1 MMMVRME
8 RMMMILILMI
18 DDLDDDDNKHDCHHA
33 EITIH
38 RSAHI
43 ELHNLH
49 HSLSSFPFNYI
60 TSYRTSCHASYH
72 TSHHIIIHHIIIPS
86 YHHTSS
92 SHLIIISHIIGSTSV
107 SAYFPTGYWY
117 DFQSRKLTI
126 DSSSTTQTVTLP
138 TPLTAVNVHVHGGSI
153 LPLQQAAMTTT
164 LGRATPFTLLVAL
177 CPGGKAFGN
186 LFWDDG
192 EQLSLDH
199 FLYLSFEA
207 HLNYNNDDTST
218 TATMN
223 TLTSTVFTNTL
234 THTAATS
241 MQLLQTITILGNS
254 NQIRQSSS
262 STTKGVTINKQQ
274 LLSDQVV
281 YDETKNSLS
290 FINLNIPMTDDILI
304 SWGN

>member
-1 MMMVRME
+1 
-8 RMMMILILMI
+8 
-18 DDLDDDDNKHDCHHA
+18 
-33 EITIH
+33 
-38 RSAHI
+38 
-43 ELHNLH
+43 
-49 HSLSSFPFNYI
+49 
-60 TSYRTSCHASYH
+60 
-72 TSHHIIIHHIIIPS
+72 
-86 YHHTSS
+86 
-92 SHLIIISHIIGSTSV
+92 
-107 SAYFPTGYWY
+107 
-117 DFQSRKLTI
+117 
-126 DSSSTTQTVTLP
+126 
-138 TPLTAVNVHVHGGSI
+138 VNVHVHGGSI
-153 LPLQQAAMTTT
+153 LPLQEAAMTTT

-192 EQLSLDH
+192 EQLSPDN

-207 HLNYNNDDTST
+207 HLNYNNNNNNNNNNDALT
-218 TATMN
+218 TTTTMN

-262 STTKGVTINKQQ
+262 STIKGVSVNKQQ

>member
-1 MMMVRME
+1 M
-8 RMMMILILMI
+8 
-18 DDLDDDDNKHDCHHA
+18 
-33 EITIH
+33 
-38 RSAHI
+38 
-43 ELHNLH
+43 
-49 HSLSSFPFNYI
+49 
-60 TSYRTSCHASYH
+60 
-72 TSHHIIIHHIIIPS
+72 
-86 YHHTSS
+86 
-92 SHLIIISHIIGSTSV
+92 
-107 SAYFPTGYWY
+107 SAYFPAGYWY
-117 DFQSRKLTI
+117 DFQSRKLTV

-153 LPLQQAAMTTT
+153 LPLQEAAMTTT
-164 LGRATPFTLLVAL
+164 LGRVTPFTLLVAL

-192 EQLSLDH
+192 EQLSLDN

-207 HLNYNNDDTST
+207 HLNYNNNYYNNDNDAST
-218 TATMN
+218 TTTMN

-262 STTKGVTINKQQ
+262 STIEGVSINKQQ